1 VTPGSL
7 RRLRRA
13 AFAAFLVALALITG
27 PVSGAQPCTD
37 RACQSAGRVRWSR
50 PLPGTWVAGPGQE
63 GTVPAQGSAYAALN
77 HGVAAVG
84 IGSMVYAYRSRTGV
98 PRWTADLARLGAGA
112 RVVAIRVWPAVVT
125 AGLDVPAGTGG
136 TVIRRE
142 VVLSAAT
149 GRLLRSFPAAP
160 FGGAVSASRR
170 HTVIV
175 GSTAVTSYDDTT
187 GAVTWS
193 RRTGP
198 SAQAWRRDRTVLYM
212 AVATGG
218 YLSGAPV
225 RELRRINLRTG
236 AQQLVRPAGRSFSGQ
251 LNRVLDGVAVFTDSH
266 GTVGYS
272 GRTGA
277 RLWRRNGAVP
287 ALADPGGHLL
297 YLSYGATLTGIDP
310 WTGHTEVHVAGGSAA
325 GTSAFYAARDGVVL
339 GLDPG
344 SQGDAYGYGPADGR
358 VLWTNSSLAWPHYFV
373 DLSGIGGSADPAS
386 GGVLL
391 AACGGVSP
399 GQRCLHPEL
408 AVLDW

>member
-13 AFAAFLVALALITG
+13 AFVALLVALALSTG

-37 RACQSAGRVRWSR
+37 RACLSAGRVRWSR
-50 PLPGTWVAGPGQE
+50 PLPGTWVAGPGQA
-63 GTVPAQGSAYAALN
+63 GTVPAQGGAYAALN

-112 RVVAIRVWPAVVT
+112 RVVAIRVWPTVVT
-125 AGLDVPAGTGG
+125 AGVDVPAGTGG

-142 VVLSAAT
+142 VVLSEAT

-160 FGGAVSASRR
+160 FGGAVSGYRR

-175 GSTAVTSYDDTT
+175 GNTAVTSYDDAS
-187 GAVTWS
+187 GAVDWN

-198 SAQAWRRDRTVLYM
+198 AAQAWRRDRTVLYM
-212 AVATGG
+212 TVATGG

-225 RELRRINLRTG
+225 RELRRIDLRTG

-251 LNRVLDGVAVFTDSH
+251 LNRVLDGVVVFTDSR

-287 ALADPGGHLL
+287 ALSDPGGHLL

-310 WTGHTEVHVAGGSAA
+310 WSGHTEVHVAGGSAA

-358 VLWTNSSLAWPHYFV
+358 VLWTNSSLPWPHFFV

-391 AACGGVSP
+391 AACGGVGP